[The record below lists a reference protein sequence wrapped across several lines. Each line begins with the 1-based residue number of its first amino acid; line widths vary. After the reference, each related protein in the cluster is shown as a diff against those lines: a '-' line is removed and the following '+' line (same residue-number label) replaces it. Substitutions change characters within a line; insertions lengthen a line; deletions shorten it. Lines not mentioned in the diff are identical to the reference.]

1 VGIARFLAATLL
13 GLSLCASAS
22 ARSTVYP
29 IPSDIAGDCSADVTS
44 AIVDWIGTVPDGST
58 LSFGSRACYRIDGT
72 LEVSDRTGL
81 VFLGRGST
89 FRSVASAAR
98 GLPVWQIADSHKIGL
113 HGMRIEG
120 SYRAGGTFDASL
132 QHGHGIDLRG
142 SSVDIGTVTISGVAG
157 DCVYFGLGTTTPL
170 TRSSGRVHDSTC
182 TRTGRNAVSV
192 VAGNNI
198 LVQGLKTGAIGYDVF
213 DVEPNPG
220 PGMGSTNVRFDRNT
234 IGPYSQVAYSIVESG
249 PISRQ
254 LFTNNRA
261 VGKGLKIAIA
271 DPTEQGFRP
280 ERVTITGN
288 TSKVPQAPAAVN
300 IDNVDGLILAR
311 NTIAMKGGP
320 MAAVRRSCKVQI
332 SGNRFPGGSAE
343 AVVTPTA
350 CPVPG

>member
-29 IPSDIAGDCSADVTS
+29 IPSDIAGDCSTDVTS
-44 AIVDWIGTVPDGST
+44 AIADWIDSVPDGST

-72 LEVSDRTGL
+72 LEVSDRSGL
-81 VFLGRGST
+81 VLLGRGST

-98 GLPVWQIADSHKIGL
+98 GLPIWQIADSHKIGL

-120 SYRAGGTFDASL
+120 SYRAGGRFDASL

-157 DCVYFGLGTTTPL
+157 DCVYFGLGTTSPL

-192 VAGNNI
+192 VAGDDI
-198 LVQGLKTGAIGYDVF
+198 LVQRLRTGAIGYDVF

-234 IGPYSQVAYSIVESG
+234 IGSYAQIAYSIVESG

-261 VGKGLKIAIA
+261 AGKGLKIAIG
-271 DPTEQGFRP
+271 DPTGQGFRP
-280 ERVTITGN
+280 EHVTITGN

-300 IDNVDGLILAR
+300 IDNVDGLVLAR

-343 AVVTPTA
+343 AVVTPTV
-350 CPVPG
+350 CPVTG